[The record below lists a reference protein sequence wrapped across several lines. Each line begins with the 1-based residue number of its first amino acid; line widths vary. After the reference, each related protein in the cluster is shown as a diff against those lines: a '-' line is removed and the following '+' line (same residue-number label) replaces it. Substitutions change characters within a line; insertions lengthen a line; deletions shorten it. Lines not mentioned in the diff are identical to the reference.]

1 MHVQCANW
9 TRNSERTVAMMYVCT
24 PSSVGYSLVGSA
36 CDPAASCIAVR
47 DLGLTS
53 AFTIAHEIG
62 HR

>member
-1 MHVQCANW
+1 MHVQCTNGTGNPEIA
-9 TRNSERTVAMMYVCT
+9 VGMMYVCT
-24 PSSVGYSLVGSA
+24 PISVGYSLVGSA
-36 CDPAASCIAVR
+36 CDQAASCIAVR

>member
-1 MHVQCANW
+1 MHVQCTNGTGNPEMSA
-9 TRNSERTVAMMYVCT
+9 AMMYVCT
-24 PSSVGYSLVGSA
+24 PISVGYSLVGSA
-36 CDPAASCIAVR
+36 CDQAASCIAVR